1 MHPTPPDVRTL
12 NAWPAALRA
21 ALADR
26 DSFSAYLPPLVH
38 LELCDSPGRDLL
50 TGYLLAADRR
60 QARAPA
66 WLEIA
71 WVGPFIRALDA
82 RCDAGGE
89 PEHCMPRELLL
100 QFVEEAVYVARVRA
114 ALQALLQLP
123 DRVAYAIGSTAT
135 TLLDERQPGQVEEVL
150 LSFTG
155 HASRLLTHMRNQRQ
169 LDVGSPPTLE
179 LIGEVLDCVG
189 GVLECVPGTEQVEN
203 VLVDA
208 LNELIAVRP
217 LVSAVLG
224 WNGDTEA
231 GEKLLTAW
239 RAALLRDLDLGRLPA
254 EVYSVPAEATP

>member
-1 MHPTPPDVRTL
+1 MHPTPPDARRL

-26 DSFSAYLPPLVH
+26 DAFAAYLPPLVH

-50 TGYLLAADRR
+50 TGYLLAADPR

-66 WLEIA
+66 WQEIA

-82 RCDAGGE
+82 RCEAGGE
-89 PEHCMPRELLL
+89 PEQCMSRELLL
-100 QFVEEAVYVARVRA
+100 QLVEEAVYVARVRA
-114 ALQALLQLP
+114 ALQALLQLS
-123 DRVAYAIGSTAT
+123 DKVAHAIGSIATAS
-135 TLLDERQPGQVEEVL
+135 LDERQPRQVEEVL
-150 LSFTG
+150 MAFTG

-169 LDVGSPPTLE
+169 LDAGSPPTLE
-179 LIGEVLDCVG
+179 LVGEVLDRVG

-203 VLVDA
+203 VLVDV
-208 LNELIAVRP
+208 LNELMAVRP
-217 LVSAVLG
+217 LVSAVLR
-224 WNGDTEA
+224 WDGDTVA

-254 EVYSVPAEATP
+254 EVYSVTAEAAS